1 MLLDDQA
8 PIEAEARAKVL
19 AKPATLDQLDAV
31 ATALAAYEG
40 AWTADAIKQNVQTTA
55 DTLGVKI
62 GALLFPLR
70 VAITG
75 ASHGADLMPALEL
88 IGKAITLNRL
98 QQRLTALRLPSA

>member
-1 MLLDDQA
+1 
-8 PIEAEARAKVL
+8 
-19 AKPATLDQLDAV
+19 
-31 ATALAAYEG
+31 
-40 AWTADAIKQNVQTTA
+40 
-55 DTLGVKI
+55 
-62 GALLFPLR
+62 LR